1 MLLLGALFALFLT
14 GFWLYCLTDAV
25 LTPVSEYRIMPK
37 LAWIVII
44 TLTFAPG
51 AVAWLLLRR
60 PVASPDPQRSGAP
73 AETTRGGDMPDLED
87 GHLLMDADYP
97 GDPADPR
104 ELRAADAEAALLRHP
119 AGRSRASGFPARS
132 LPTGPDDDP
141 DFLRTLDWAINLNR
155 RPGEDA

>member
-37 LAWIVII
+37 LAWIAVI

-51 AVAWLLLRR
+51 AVAWLLFRR
-60 PVASPDPQRSGAP
+60 PVQALDPQRSDARI
-73 AETTRGGDMPDLED
+73 ETGPGSDRLDLADED
-87 GHLLMDADYP
+87 FLDVDYP
-97 GDPADPR
+97 GDAADPS

-119 AGRSRASGFPARS
+119 AGRSRMGGAPMRPFPK
-132 LPTGPDDDP
+132 GPDDDP
-141 DFLRTLDWAINLNR
+141 DFLRTLDWAIHLNR
-155 RPGEDA
+155 NPRDDA

>member
-60 PVASPDPQRSGAP
+60 PVRSPNPQRSGAR
-73 AETTRGGDMPDLED
+73 AETAHDDMPDLED
-87 GHLLMDADYP
+87 GSLLLDVDYP
-97 GDPADPR
+97 GDPTDPR
-104 ELRAADAEAALLRHP
+104 ELRAADAEAALQRHP
-119 AGRSRASGFPARS
+119 AGRSRTSGFPARP
-132 LPTGPDDDP
+132 LPKGPDDDP
-141 DFLRTLDWAINLNR
+141 DFLRTLDWAIHLNR
-155 RPGEDA
+155 KPGKDA

>member
-25 LTPVSEYRIMPK
+25 LTPDSEYRIMPK

-44 TLTFAPG
+44 TLTYAPG
-51 AVAWLLLRR
+51 AIAWLLLRR
-60 PVASPDPQRSGAP
+60 PVRNPSAQRSGAG
-73 AETTRGGDMPDLED
+73 AETAYGGDMPDLED
-87 GHLLMDADYP
+87 GNFPLEVDYP

-119 AGRSRASGFPARS
+119 AGRSRMSGVPAR
-132 LPTGPDDDP
+132 PQPKGPDDDP
-141 DFLRTLDWAINLNR
+141 DFLRTLDWAIHLNR